1 MSYKEEEQVRL
12 RRQGSKQAIDLAM
25 QGRWREA
32 VAVNKSLIESFP
44 NDVDAYNR
52 LGRAYMELGE
62 YSQAREAYSR
72 AIELDPYNAIAKKNL
87 RRLSHLVGAQ
97 VGLESNSHKVEPQ
110 YFIEEIGKA
119 GVVNLY
125 KLAPPGVLARMAAG
139 ERVSL
144 KIDGASLIVENARG
158 EYLGQVDPK
167 YGQQLIKLMEG
178 GNKYTAAIVGS
189 TEEMVT
195 IIIREVYQDPSQVG
209 RLSFPSKGVEDV
221 RPYVGDRIIRRGLEH
236 EEALPEEPG
245 YTIIGGEGE
254 ELLPEEP
261 GYTVIGGEGE
271 ELLPEESHEIDD
283 EADNEE

>member
-1 MSYKEEEQVRL
+1 MSYQEEDKVRL

-44 NDVDAYNR
+44 SDVDAYNR

-72 AIELDPYNAIAKKNL
+72 AVELDPYNAIAKKNL
-87 RRLSHLVGAQ
+87 RRLSHLEEAQ
-97 VGLESNSHKVEPQ
+97 ISLEGNSHQVEPQ
-110 YFIEEIGKA
+110 HFIEEIGKA

-125 KLAPPGVLARMAAG
+125 HLAPPEILARTVAG
-139 ERVSL
+139 ERVYL
-144 KIDGASLIVENARG
+144 KVDGASLIVENARG

-167 YGQQLIKLMEG
+167 YGQQLVKLMEG

-189 TEEMVT
+189 TEEMATV
-195 IIIREVYQDPSQVG
+195 IIREVYQHPSQVG
-209 RLSFPSKGVEDV
+209 RLSFPSKGVEGL
-221 RPYVGDRIIRRGLEH
+221 RTYVGDRIIRRGLEQ

-245 YTIIGGEGE
+245 YTIIGGEEVE
-254 ELLPEEP
+254 ELLPEE
-261 GYTVIGGEGE
+261 
-271 ELLPEESHEIDD
+271 LPEID
-283 EADNEE
+283 EETDNEE